1 MIVELSYLFIFIF
14 LNVVHNHYC
23 FKLIQ
28 MVKEMEGPRLFV
40 DNSDARQARR
50 EPRRQHL
57 GLLGVS
63 TKHRKTTRVDRSNI
77 CSYRSTKP

>member
-1 MIVELSYLFIFIF
+1 
-14 LNVVHNHYC
+14 
-23 FKLIQ
+23 